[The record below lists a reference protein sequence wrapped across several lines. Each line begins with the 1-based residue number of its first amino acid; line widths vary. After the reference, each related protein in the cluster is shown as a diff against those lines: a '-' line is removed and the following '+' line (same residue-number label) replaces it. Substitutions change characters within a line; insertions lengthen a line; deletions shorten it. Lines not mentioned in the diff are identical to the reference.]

1 MKLAWRTNQQFWRSH
16 NAVLYGWCCF
26 SIFLSVNHYP
36 REFNILQK
44 KNKKQK
50 KPNDLGPAR
59 QNIAGNQY
67 RIPRQKKIAFS
78 YSDLGDTFEIKLND
92 LKPIKQSQEELC
104 VSKGS

>member
-1 MKLAWRTNQQFWRSH
+1 MQFSM
-16 NAVLYGWCCF
+16 VDVVSVF
-26 SIFLSVNHYP
+26 FLSVNHYP

-59 QNIAGNQY
+59 QNIAGNH
-67 RIPRQKKIAFS
+67 RIPLQKKIAFS